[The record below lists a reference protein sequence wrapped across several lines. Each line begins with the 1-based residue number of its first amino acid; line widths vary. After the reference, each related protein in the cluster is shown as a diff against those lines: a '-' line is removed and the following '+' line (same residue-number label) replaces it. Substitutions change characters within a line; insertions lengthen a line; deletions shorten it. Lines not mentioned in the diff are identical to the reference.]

1 MKAIILNYAVS
12 AVETAELPEDL
23 FVDDESG
30 RDISE
35 RIEEYLADELGYN
48 LSEINYMTTEGDCP
62 VYYWCALE
70 PYAEI

>member
-12 AVETAELPEDL
+12 AVETAELPDEL

-30 RDISE
+30 RDSSE

-48 LSEINYMTTEGDCP
+48 LSEINYMTTDGDCP
-62 VYYWCALE
+62 VYTWCGLE
-70 PYAEI
+70 PYATI